1 MTREH
6 RRIHRVLWPT
16 MALLVALGFTL
27 ALVLRPPP
35 EAPAPEAPTIEQG
48 K

>member
-1 MTREH
+1 MTRTH
-6 RRIHRVLWPT
+6 RRIHRVLWPV
-16 MALLVALGFTL
+16 MALVVALGFTM

-35 EAPAPEAPTIEQG
+35 ETPAVEQS

>member
-1 MTREH
+1 MTRTH
-6 RRIHRVLWPT
+6 RRIHRVLWPV
-16 MALLVALGFTL
+16 MALVVMLGFTF

-35 EAPAPEAPTIEQG
+35 EAPAIEQA

>member
-1 MTREH
+1 MTRTH
-6 RRIHRVLWPT
+6 RRIHRVLWP
-16 MALLVALGFTL
+16 AIAIIVALGFTF

-35 EAPAPEAPTIEQG
+35 EAPAIEQT

>member
-1 MTREH
+1 MTRAH

-16 MALLVALGFTL
+16 MALVVAFGFTL

-35 EAPAPEAPTIEQG
+35 EAPPPEASVIEQTR
-48 K
+48 

>member
-1 MTREH
+1 MTRTH
-6 RRIHRVLWPT
+6 RRIHRVLWPL
-16 MALLVALGFTL
+16 MALIVALGFTT

-35 EAPAPEAPTIEQG
+35 EPPAIEQS

>member
-1 MTREH
+1 MTRTH

-16 MALLVALGFTL
+16 MALVVAIGFTL

-35 EAPAPEAPTIEQG
+35 EGPALEAPAIEQPR
-48 K
+48 